1 MGIMDINYLYKAK
14 PCLPIGRGSES
25 MELFQKLPL
34 QCPCCQGQGNCLC
47 GDCSG
52 CLRHGTSSKNSL
64 GNVRRAL
71 ILCGAIIAIGFTLFA
86 PVVSVNTDIPV
97 GGGIS
102 VTTVVQTNTAST
114 IGFGSI
120 SFCYFGEGALL
131 IQGAY
136 YPLTKSTV
144 EVVGAYCPALQVRH

>member
-1 MGIMDINYLYKAK
+1 
-14 PCLPIGRGSES
+14 

-34 QCPCCQGQGNCLC
+34 QCPCCQSMGNCLC

-52 CLRHGTSSKNSL
+52 CLRHNTSSRTSFRNAKR
-64 GNVRRAL
+64 VL
-71 ILCGAIIAIGFTLFA
+71 ILCGALIAIGFTIFA

-97 GGGIS
+97 SGGVT
-102 VTTVVQTNTAST
+102 VTTVVQTITTAP
-114 IGFGSI
+114 IGLGSI
-120 SFCYFGEGALL
+120 SFCYFGEGALF

-136 YPLTKSTV
+136 YPMTKSTV